1 MSSDAA
7 AEANGDGASP
17 DLVVWTLSNTA
28 SLNTATPA
36 LSLSNVILTVNPY
49 SIPPK
54 AIQKQGST
62 PLIKCLNTPSCAT
75 LILGAPDPFTEAEG
89 PLDSNDTR
97 MQQETYPA
105 ENLCAPLHTTLPP
118 NNANTPA

>member
-7 AEANGDGASP
+7 AEANGDGASS

-62 PLIKCLNTPSCAT
+62 PLIKCLNTPSGAP
-75 LILGAPDPFTEAEG
+75 LILRAPDPFTEAEG
-89 PLDSNDTR
+89 PLDSNATLR
-97 MQQETYPA
+97 HQETYA
-105 ENLCAPLHTTLPP
+105 SANL
-118 NNANTPA
+118 